1 VSDNV
6 KVASAHIWEDVELN
20 GRKFQ
25 RLVVAKGHVIPDGV
39 SGRGRKVDEQDAG
52 VTPAPVEGVVSKA
65 VDGPPENKARG
76 RQGRKG

>member
-1 VSDNV
+1 MSDNV

-25 RLVVAKGHVIPDGV
+25 RLAVAKGHVIPDGV
-39 SGRGRKVDEQDAG
+39 AARGRNVPEDEAGATPVPVD
-52 VTPAPVEGVVSKA
+52 GVVSKA
-65 VDGPPENKARG
+65 VDGPPENKAR